1 MLRLKKEN
9 TIGLII
15 DIQEKL
21 VPHMQNPQTLTENA
35 SKFIRGLSAL
45 EVPVVFTQQY
55 TKGLGP
61 TLTELSTQ
69 ITDFSFFEKTSFSC
83 CGNVEFLDYLKQSG
97 RKSVV
102 LAGIESHV
110 CVMQTALDLLDNGF
124 DVLIVADA
132 VSSRKGIDYEVALQ
146 RLQTSGCTLG
156 TTESVLFELTVA
168 ATDPCFKQISQIV
181 K

>member
-9 TIGLII
+9 TIGLIV

-21 VPHMQNPQTLTENA
+21 VPHMQNPQLLIENS
-35 SKFIRGLSAL
+35 SKLIRGLSVL
-45 EVPVVFTQQY
+45 DVPLVFTQQY

-61 TLTELSTQ
+61 TVNELSSLVNQ
-69 ITDFSFFEKTSFSC
+69 LSYFEKTSFSC
-83 CGNVEFLDYLKQSG
+83 CSSTEFNDFIKQSS
-97 RKSVV
+97 RKIVV

-110 CVMQTALDLLDNGF
+110 CVMQTALDLLDIGYG
-124 DVLIVADA
+124 VVIVTDA
-132 VSSRKGIDYEVALQ
+132 VSSRKGTDYEVALL
-146 RLQTSGCTLG
+146 RLQSAGCILG
-156 TTESVLFELTVA
+156 TTESVLFELTGA